1 MIIGKYTSQF
11 KELGKR
17 STLFYHIDKW
27 MKCIKFENEFRSKLI
42 KTIEHLKIYDFL
54 ILIHK
59 YKFLKDFENNKNNS
73 EPQ

>member
-1 MIIGKYTSQF
+1 
-11 KELGKR
+11 
-17 STLFYHIDKW
+17 

-73 EPQ
+73 EP